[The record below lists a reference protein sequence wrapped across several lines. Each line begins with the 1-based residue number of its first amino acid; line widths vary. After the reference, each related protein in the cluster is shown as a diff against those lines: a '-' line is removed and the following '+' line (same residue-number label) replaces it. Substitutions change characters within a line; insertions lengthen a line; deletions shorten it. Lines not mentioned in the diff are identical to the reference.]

1 MGWCKMAERNLAAQS
16 AGSGHELRDLPP
28 ARIALF
34 GVALAVIIVSVLFI
48 TYALFQR
55 FQAGETRARPLP
67 SPLSYSQEPTPEPR
81 LEVNPGVELKTM
93 RAEEDEILKSYD
105 WIDRDRGIVRMP
117 IDRAIEVLAE
127 KGLPVRAAQKDEPT
141 PARAKTSPAGGKEK
155 EKR

>member
-16 AGSGHELRDLPP
+16 AGSGHELSDLPP

-117 IDRAIEVLAE
+117 IDRAIDVLAE
-127 KGLPVRAAQKDEPT
+127 KGLPVRAAEKDEP
-141 PARAKTSPAGGKEK
+141 AGAKPNPAGRKEK

>member
-1 MGWCKMAERNLAAQS
+1 MGWRKMAERNLAAQS

-117 IDRAIEVLAE
+117 IDRAIDVLAE
-127 KGLPVRAAQKDEPT
+127 KGLPVRAAEKDEL
-141 PARAKTSPAGGKEK
+141 AGAKPNPAGRKEK
-155 EKR
+155 QKR